1 MATPESARGEKFPM
15 TSWHDISRILEHGS
29 DLVVVTVAATR
40 GSVPGE
46 TGAKML
52 VTRDGIPRGTVGGGR
67 IEARALAEA
76 VEMLD
81 SPGETTRLVTWNL
94 QKDIGMTCGGEMTLL
109 FERLAV
115 KPPWHLVLFGA
126 GHVVQSLVPVLL
138 PLACRIDVID
148 TRAEWLER
156 LPRAENL
163 AIHRVDAFEDGIAKV
178 TGASFVL
185 SITQG
190 HATDVPVLREV
201 LGRFPEVPFV
211 GVIGSASKRAALLR
225 DLRAAGIP
233 EDLLEK
239 ITCPLG
245 LPIGGNDPHEIA
257 ISIAAQLLE
266 RR

>member
-1 MATPESARGEKFPM
+1 M
-15 TSWHDISRILEHGS
+15 TSWHDISRILESGA
-29 DLVVVTVAATR
+29 DLVVVTVAAAR

-52 VTRDGIPRGTVGGGR
+52 VTRDGVPHGTVGGGR

-76 VEMLD
+76 VELLE
-81 SPGETTRLVTWNL
+81 SNAEATRLVTWNL

-109 FERLAV
+109 FERLAA

-126 GHVVQSLVPVLL
+126 GHVMQALVPVLL
-138 PLACRIDVID
+138 PLACRIEVID
-148 TRAEWLER
+148 TRAAWLER
-156 LPRAENL
+156 LPRAANL
-163 AIHRVDAFEDGIAKV
+163 AVHRVAAFEDGVAQV
-178 TGASFVL
+178 TGKSFVL

-201 LGRFPEVPFV
+201 LGRFPEIPFL

-225 DLRAAGIP
+225 DLRAAGVA

-239 ITCPLG
+239 IICPLG

-257 ISIAAQLLE
+257 ISIAAQLLK

>member
-15 TSWHDISRILEHGS
+15 TSWHDISRLLESGS
-29 DLVVVTVAATR
+29 DLVVVTVATVR

-52 VTRDGIPRGTVGGGR
+52 VTRNGAPRGTVGGGR

-76 VEMLD
+76 AEMLD
-81 SPGETTRLVTWNL
+81 PPGEATRLVTWNL

-109 FERLAV
+109 FERLAA
-115 KPPWHLVLFGA
+115 KPPWHIVLFGA
-126 GHVVQSLVPVLL
+126 GHVVQALVPVLL
-138 PLACRIDVID
+138 PLACRIEVID
-148 TRAEWLER
+148 TRPDWLER

-163 AIHRVDAFEDGIAKV
+163 AVHRVDAFEDGVARV
-178 TGASFVL
+178 AGGSFVL

-190 HATDVPVLREV
+190 HATDVPVLLEV
-201 LGRFPEVPFV
+201 LTRFPEIPFL

-225 DLRAAGIP
+225 DLRAAGVAD
-233 EDLLEK
+233 DLLGK

>member
-1 MATPESARGEKFPM
+1 M
-15 TSWHDISRILEHGS
+15 TSWHDISRILESGS
-29 DLVVVTVAATR
+29 DLVVVTVAVTR

-46 TGAKML
+46 TGAKMI
-52 VTRDGIPRGTVGGGR
+52 VTRDGVPHGTVGGGR
-67 IEARALAEA
+67 IEARTLNEA
-76 VEMLD
+76 AEMLE
-81 SPGETTRLVTWNL
+81 SPSATTRLVTWNL

-109 FERLAV
+109 FEHLAA

-126 GHVVQSLVPVLL
+126 GHVVQALVPVLL

-148 TRAEWLER
+148 TRVDWLER

-163 AIHRVDAFEDGIAKV
+163 TFHRVDAFEDGVSRV
-178 TGASFVL
+178 TAGSFVL

-201 LGRFPEVPFV
+201 LGRFPEVPFL
-211 GVIGSASKRAALLR
+211 GAIGSASKRAALLR
-225 DLRAAGIP
+225 DLRAAGIA
-233 EDLLEK
+233 ESLLEK

-245 LPIGGNDPHEIA
+245 LQIGGNDPHEIA

-266 RR
+266 TRGSRE